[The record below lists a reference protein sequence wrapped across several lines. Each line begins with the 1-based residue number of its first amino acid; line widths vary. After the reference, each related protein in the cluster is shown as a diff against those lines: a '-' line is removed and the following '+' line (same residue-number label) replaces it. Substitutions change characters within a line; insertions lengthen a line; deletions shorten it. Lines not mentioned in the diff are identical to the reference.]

1 MVPLPASQVTIL
13 LVEVITPEIVF
24 LFPCVLFARIPEL
37 EFLVYSRIS
46 INSGFNE
53 LSEYLWTR

>member
-24 LFPCVLFARIPEL
+24 LFPCVLFGRIPEL
-37 EFLVYSRIS
+37 EFLVCSRIS
-46 INSGFNE
+46 INSGLNE

>member
-24 LFPCVLFARIPEL
+24 LFSCVLFAWIPEL
-37 EFLVYSRIS
+37 EFLVHSRIS
-46 INSGFNE
+46 INSGLNE
-53 LSEYLWTR
+53 LSEYLWTW